1 MRKAKMSKINAR
13 NRIVNTVR
21 KLYLE
26 KRQEIEKL
34 KQGRNGL
41 KRPDFIW
48 HYILQSFATWGRASG
63 WDGLIGNKN
72 NYQRITYNA
81 LNRLSPEECKNHI
94 QDVFRDSN
102 IRWPNK
108 KAIYIFNCVARVR
121 ELGGLKATKDKL
133 LATPGRGAKIN
144 FLRSFPGIGPKYA
157 RNIMMD
163 VYHEDF
169 R

>member
-48 HYILQSFATWGRASG
+48 HYILQSNLGESLWLG
-63 WDGLIGNKN
+63 WIDWK
-72 NYQRITYNA
+72 
-81 LNRLSPEECKNHI
+81 
-94 QDVFRDSN
+94 
-102 IRWPNK
+102 
-108 KAIYIFNCVARVR
+108 
-121 ELGGLKATKDKL
+121 
-133 LATPGRGAKIN
+133 
-144 FLRSFPGIGPKYA
+144 
-157 RNIMMD
+157 
-163 VYHEDF
+163 
-169 R
+169 